1 MIDYLKFTLWFQFIV
16 SSALSTQNHNHKLLS
31 EEWYFDRRV
40 STPILS
46 IVFILPLLM
55 LKNIGSLSYTRL
67 VAL

>member
-1 MIDYLKFTLWFQFIV
+1 MYTVV
-16 SSALSTQNHNHKLLS
+16 SSALSTHKHNHKPLS

-67 VAL
+67 AMYLKQGKF